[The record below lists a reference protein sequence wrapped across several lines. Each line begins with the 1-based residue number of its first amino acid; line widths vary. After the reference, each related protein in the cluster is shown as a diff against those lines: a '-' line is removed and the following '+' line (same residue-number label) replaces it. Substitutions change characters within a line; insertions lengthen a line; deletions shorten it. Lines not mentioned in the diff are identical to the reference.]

1 MSDLPEAEMARL
13 LDECVELLLSGEDWE
28 AHLPADAAA
37 RAELLDLMQI
47 AEQLVD
53 SLPSEVDSES
63 APVRERRNPM
73 ALWDDIRDA
82 VQRHQARLGSS
93 FGVAAAISS

>member
-1 MSDLPEAEMARL
+1 MSDPHEAEMARV
-13 LDECVELLLSGEDWE
+13 LDECVELLLSGGDWE

-53 SLPSEVDSES
+53 SLPSEVESEPAS
-63 APVRERRNPM
+63 ARPRRLPR
-73 ALWDDIRDA
+73 ALWDEFRDS
-82 VQRHQARLGSS
+82 VQRSQLRLRAGLSVAVLSS
-93 FGVAAAISS
+93 S